1 LTDLEAL
8 SRDYRVAFLRYLP
21 QRSEVALMTAYEIGR
36 SAVVDRV
43 SVLDLAQIHHAVLSE
58 VLTGTDSEE
67 LRDVATAAS
76 EFFMEVLASFEM
88 ARDGSRSDRPDAP
101 GSPA

>member
-8 SRDYRVAFLRYLP
+8 TRDYRVAFLRYLP
-21 QRSEVALMTAYEIGR
+21 QRSEAALMVGYEIGR
-36 SAVVDRV
+36 SSVVEHV

-58 VLTGTDSEE
+58 VLIGSHSDE
-67 LRDVATAAS
+67 LRNVATAAS

-88 ARDGSRSDRPDAP
+88 ARHGGQPDDPDAP
-101 GSPA
+101 DGPA